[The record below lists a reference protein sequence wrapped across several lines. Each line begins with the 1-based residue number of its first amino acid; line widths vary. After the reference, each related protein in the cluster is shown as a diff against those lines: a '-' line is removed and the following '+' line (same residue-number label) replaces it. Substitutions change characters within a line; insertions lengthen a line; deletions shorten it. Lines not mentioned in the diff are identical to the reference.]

1 MSKLIRKISVG
12 KDYKEN
18 AMHYAVGQ
26 EVYGGHTICDIIEEK
41 DKYSIYIRKKKAE
54 KATKITNEEL
64 NQVQSV
70 INDINRAQLEVG
82 SMESKKHNLLH
93 HVSMLQEQLNKMQVD
108 FEKTYGTAD
117 INIQDGTINH
127 KEDVKTD

>member
-1 MSKLIRKISVG
+1 MAKNTTKKI
-12 KDYKEN
+12 KELK
-18 AMHYAVGQ
+18 GIKP
-26 EVYGGHTICDIIEEK
+26 E
-41 DKYSIYIRKKKAE
+41 
-54 KATKITNEEL
+54 KITEDQLSRVQNTINE
-64 NQVQSV
+64 
-70 INDINRAQLEVG
+70 INKFQLEIG

-93 HVSMLQEQLNKMQVD
+93 HISVLQEQLGKMQVD

>member
-1 MSKLIRKISVG
+1 MAKNTTKKI
-12 KDYKEN
+12 KELR
-18 AMHYAVGQ
+18 G
-26 EVYGGHTICDIIEEK
+26 EK
-41 DKYSIYIRKKKAE
+41 PS
-54 KATKITNEEL
+54 KITNEEL
-64 NQVQSV
+64 NQVQLV

-82 SMESKKHNLLH
+82 SIESKKHNLLH
-93 HVSMLQEQLNKMQVD
+93 HVSVLQEQLSKMQVD

>member
-1 MSKLIRKISVG
+1 MAKRKTKKV
-12 KDYKEN
+12 
-18 AMHYAVGQ
+18 
-26 EVYGGHTICDIIEEK
+26 EK
-41 DKYSIYIRKKKAE
+41 PS
-54 KATKITNEEL
+54 KITNEEL

-70 INDINRAQLEVG
+70 INDINRAQIEIG
-82 SMESKKHNLLH
+82 SFESKKHNILH
-93 HVSMLQEQLNKMQVD
+93 HIATLQEKLGDVQVE

>member
-1 MSKLIRKISVG
+1 MAKNTSKKI
-12 KDYKEN
+12 KELKK
-18 AMHYAVGQ
+18 
-26 EVYGGHTICDIIEEK
+26 EK
-41 DKYSIYIRKKKAE
+41 PS
-54 KATKITNEEL
+54 KITNEEL

-82 SMESKKHNLLH
+82 SFESKKHSLLH
-93 HVSMLQEQLNKMQVD
+93 HIAQLQEKLGEIQVD

>member
-1 MSKLIRKISVG
+1 MAKRK
-12 KDYKEN
+12 
-18 AMHYAVGQ
+18 
-26 EVYGGHTICDIIEEK
+26 T
-41 DKYSIYIRKKKAE
+41 KKVE

-64 NQVQSV
+64 NKVQSV
-70 INDINRAQLEVG
+70 INDINRAQLEIG
-82 SMESKKHNLLH
+82 SFESKKHNLLH
-93 HVSMLQEQLNKMQVD
+93 HVSVLQEELNKMQIE